1 MLGEDRGH
9 VVERLERFLTLVD
22 RSGPACHHEGERVP
36 MAILGDEWKR
46 RCDLERRERT
56 HLLGSACDV
65 FAIKAQDVA
74 GVLQLVEHRAA
85 IDVVDRVQAELERGH
100 HAEVATA
107 TADGPEEVFVLPL
120 ARDEEPPIGGDDI
133 G

>member
-1 MLGEDRGH
+1 M
-9 VVERLERFLTLVD
+9 ERLERFLTLVD
-22 RSGPACHHEGERVP
+22 WSSPARDHEGKRVAV
-36 MAILGDEWKR
+36 AILGDERERW
-46 RCDLERRERT
+46 CDLERRECT

-85 IDVVDRVQAELERGH
+85 VDVVDRVQAELERSH

-107 TADGPEEVFVLPL
+107 TADGPEEVFVFPL
-120 ARDEEPPIGGDDI
+120 ARDEEPPVGGDDI